1 MRLNTTVND
10 MADKVSL
17 TAEQQEA
24 ISEIDRNLQ
33 IIACAGSGKTEVIT
47 RRIAN
52 ILKSKPEVKPH
63 NIVAFTFTEKAA
75 SSMKERIAKALGDE
89 FSQEVAQMYVGT
101 IHSFCYHLL
110 NKYTEQ
116 FREYKILDTVK
127 SHLFVARY
135 CNECGMSDL
144 KLEPYPRNINLFLQC
159 IDKMIDDFDNSD
171 AWTDEQRAVLDKY
184 IKCLYDH
191 RYIDF
196 ALMIFE
202 TLRQIKSNPDIR
214 KYLSEIKYLVV
225 DEYQDVNDLQEK
237 LISGIAGA
245 GTNIC
250 VVGDD
255 DQTIYQFR
263 GSNANNMISFSE
275 RYADVH
281 QVRLEKNFRCAH
293 GIVDI
298 ADCVIR
304 QNERRIPKKMVSGAA
319 DLPAQI
325 EAKRYNDKTDQFD
338 SIAKKIAELHNTG
351 IPYREIAVLVRKG
364 KAIVPMSSALERA
377 GIPFETDSAEHFFTG
392 NYFNRFVVTLQILT
406 DIDKAKLY
414 ECWQDIIEST
424 AFNSGFKF
432 LRSCARG
439 GNLPLS
445 EILRGFCEKV
455 VFLDDAAD
463 DIDTRRMDLDGI
475 TKILDD
481 YDEIYGDW
489 QLTARIIGVLKFL
502 GTQAA
507 EEYKYHSFEPKD
519 PNADAVQIMTVH
531 KSKGLEFHTVFL
543 PELTKREFLV
553 SNMGGKKYYH
563 VLGGVFEENKDRY
576 QSDLEDERKLF
587 YVAVTRAKQNLF
599 MTYELSTQRVS
610 CFVEEAAASHY
621 LKINRDDLSYNPKE
635 DTYDTEPRYRSS
647 YGARTHEPNPEWEE
661 EKRQKQ
667 EYWAAVKYARSQLY
681 DYYGTACHFNPAA
694 HGDLIRIK
702 SMSPDEIL
710 SEASRNGLI

>member
-1 MRLNTTVND
+1 
-10 MADKVSL
+10 MADKVNL
-17 TAEQQEA
+17 TPEQQEA

-33 IIACAGSGKTEVIT
+33 MIACAGSGKTEVIT
-47 RRIAN
+47 QRIAN
-52 ILKSKPEVKPH
+52 ILKSRTDIEPH
-63 NIVAFTFTEKAA
+63 HIVAFTFTEKAA
-75 SSMKERIAKALGDE
+75 SSMKERIAKALGEE
-89 FSQEVAQMYVGT
+89 FSPEIDQMYVGT
-101 IHSFCYHLL
+101 IHGFCYHLL

-116 FREYKILDTVK
+116 FREYNILDTVK

-135 CNECGMSDL
+135 CGECGMSDL
-144 KLEPYPRNINLFLQC
+144 GLEPYPRNIQLFLQC
-159 IDKMIDDFDNSD
+159 IDKMIDDFDNAD
-171 AWTDEQRAVLDKY
+171 AWTDEQRTVLNKY

-191 RYIDF
+191 KYIDF

-202 TLRQIKSNPDIR
+202 TLRQIKSDPDIR
-214 KYLSEIKYLVV
+214 EYLSEIKYLVV

-237 LISGIAGA
+237 LISCIAEMGA
-245 GTNIC
+245 NIC

-263 GSNANNMISFSE
+263 GSNADNMISFSE

-281 QVRLEKNFRCAH
+281 QIRLEKNFRCAP

-298 ADCVIR
+298 ADCVIGR
-304 QNERRIPKKMVSGAA
+304 NRRRIPKKMISGAA
-319 DLPAQI
+319 NLPVQI
-325 EAKRYNDKTDQFD
+325 EAKRYDDKSSQFD
-338 SIAKKIAELHNTG
+338 SIAKKITELHNAG
-351 IPYREIAVLVRKG
+351 IPYREMAVLVRKG
-364 KAIVPMSSALERA
+364 KAIVPISSALERA
-377 GIPFETDSAEHFFTG
+377 GIPFETDSAEHFFSG
-392 NYFNRFVVTLQILT
+392 SYFNRFVVTLQILS

-414 ECWQDIIEST
+414 VCWQDIIEST

-445 EILRGFCEKV
+445 EILCGFCEKTA
-455 VFLDDAAD
+455 FLDDAAG
-463 DIDTRRMDLDGI
+463 DIDIRRMDLEGI

-489 QLTARIIGVLKFL
+489 QLSARITGILKFL

-507 EEYKYHSFEPKD
+507 EEYKYHSFKPKD
-519 PNADAVQIMTVH
+519 PNVDAVQIMTVH

-543 PELTKREFLV
+543 PELMKREFPV
-553 SNMGGKKYYH
+553 SNMGGRKYYH
-563 VLGGVFEENKDRY
+563 VLGGVFEEHKDRY

-599 MTYELSTQRVS
+599 MTYELSTQPVS

-621 LKINRDDLSYNPKE
+621 LKINRDDLFYSPKTE
-635 DTYDTEPRYRSS
+635 TYDPASQYRYSS
-647 YGARTHEPNPEWEE
+647 GEKAHEQNLEWEE
-661 EKRQKQ
+661 ERRQRQ
-667 EYWAAVKYARSQLY
+667 EHWATVQYARRQLY

-694 HGDLIRIK
+694 RGDLIRIK
-702 SMSPDEIL
+702 NMSPDEIL